1 MLTKGEL
8 ENVLSSG
15 NPTRSYTP
23 PAYTFK
29 QAFEQS
35 ALLHP
40 DLIAVESGSEVL
52 TYAQLNNRAN
62 AVPENML
69 QASSSG
75 GTVAIHADG
84 SLNWII
90 GILGILKA
98 GSTYCPLDLQYPLA
112 RRNDIVHLSN
122 ANGLLL
128 PFSKQRKDQPPFCGR
143 ILGVDEILESVAGK
157 VIHDIHVDSW
167 EDDTILVFTSG
178 TTGKP
183 KGVPISN
190 LGLLALQSN
199 PEATLF
205 TLPGRRIAQFMSPA
219 FDYCT
224 NEIFSAL
231 LQGGT
236 LVLRDPANPY
246 EHLKRANT
254 ATVTPSLLAVL
265 EPSDYPNLDIVCATG
280 EPVSRGLVER

>member
-1 MLTKGEL
+1 MLQKQKVKQCSASMLTKGEL

-183 KGVPISN
+183 KGRKSLFANCHRFRVQLNSPQGVPISN

-219 FDYCT
+219 LIIVQT
-224 NEIFSAL
+224 RFSRL
-231 LQGGT
+231 SYRGG
-236 LVLRDPANPY
+236 L
-246 EHLKRANT
+246 
-254 ATVTPSLLAVL
+254 
-265 EPSDYPNLDIVCATG
+265 
-280 EPVSRGLVER
+280 